1 MQIFLQILAEY
12 LDINESGVAT
22 VIICYI
28 LILGAIWG
36 LIRVAAF
43 LINKFIVEHFSKD
56 KIERVNI
63 FVNDVYF
70 PVSYWTEKG
79 GRPYQEDRHS
89 ELKGI
94 GCKDS
99 SLYAIFDGHGGSG
112 ASEYCKEHL
121 LKYVI
126 QDPNYN
132 KHIPTAL
139 YNSFCKVDD
148 EFTSIA
154 RIRYLNDGTTAVV
167 AVIHNNVIYV
177 ANAGD
182 SRGIIA
188 QKGGKAKGMSVDHK
202 PDREDEEKRIKA
214 LGGRVLHWGRWR
226 VEGILAVSRAIGDI
240 ALQPYVTAEPEIM
253 EKTIGSEDEY
263 LILASDGVWDVMS
276 NEDVARFVV
285 TALSNSTNVDGDFI
299 NIARHLCA
307 EAMLLGSTDNVTA
320 LVIDLKN
327 RVSTKYDYLAN
338 DNNVNNRNKKRR

>member
-1 MQIFLQILAEY
+1 M
-12 LDINESGVAT
+12 
-22 VIICYI
+22 
-28 LILGAIWG
+28 
-36 LIRVAAF
+36 
-43 LINKFIVEHFSKD
+43 
-56 KIERVNI
+56 
-63 FVNDVYF
+63 
-70 PVSYWTEKG
+70 
-79 GRPYQEDRHS
+79 
-89 ELKGI
+89 
-94 GCKDS
+94 
-99 SLYAIFDGHGGSG
+99 
-112 ASEYCKEHL
+112 
-121 LKYVI
+121 
-126 QDPNYN
+126 
-132 KHIPTAL
+132 
-139 YNSFCKVDD
+139 
-148 EFTSIA
+148 
-154 RIRYLNDGTTAVV
+154 
-167 AVIHNNVIYV
+167 IHNNVIYV

-214 LGGRVLHWGRWR
+214 LGTDIYTCTNFFVYLITHLFMYYSGGRVLHWGRWR

-307 EAMLLGSTDNVTA
+307 EVTNLLNHLFIHSCSLKYSLIHLCSPTYTQAMLLGSTDNVTA

-327 RVSTKYDYLAN
+327 RVSTKYDNLAN